1 MLSIGQLVFM
11 SQINGRDLFCATD
24 NMRLRELSVARC
36 AAVEAK
42 PRLLGANPR
51 SSVGA
56 GAIFI
61 HANHARVKRARH
73 YFRVLRFTKDG
84 AAKTKRTCV
93 G

>member
-1 MLSIGQLVFM
+1 
-11 SQINGRDLFCATD
+11 
-24 NMRLRELSVARC
+24 MRLRELSVARC

-61 HANHARVKRARH
+61 YANHARVKRARH
-73 YFRVLRFTKDG
+73 FFRVLCFAEDG
-84 AAKTKRTCV
+84 AAKAKWTCV